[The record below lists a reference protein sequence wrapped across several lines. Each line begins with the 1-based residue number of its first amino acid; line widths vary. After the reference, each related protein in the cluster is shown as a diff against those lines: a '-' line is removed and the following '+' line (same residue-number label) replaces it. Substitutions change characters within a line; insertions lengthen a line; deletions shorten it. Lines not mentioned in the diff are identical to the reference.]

1 MSSPAGLELNDVV
14 RGGQHTLVLVGELDL
29 VSAPIFEA
37 KMRQLFENGTSAV
50 ALDFSQLS
58 FIDSTGVRA
67 VLIASE
73 LCKRHGHA
81 LSLTPGTGGVQRVFE
96 MTGLLEELP
105 FATDGADEPDPSE
118 TESRRADSN
127 R

>member
-1 MSSPAGLELNDVV
+1 MSSSVGLELNDVV
-14 RGGQHTLVLVGELDL
+14 RGGQNTLVLVGELDL
-29 VSAPIFEA
+29 ASAPIFEA
-37 KMRQLFENGTSAV
+37 KMRQLCENGTSTV

-96 MTGLLEELP
+96 MTGLLDALP
-105 FATDGADEPDPSE
+105 FATDGSDEGSV
-118 TESRRADSN
+118 A
-127 R
+127 